1 MIEPKRIV
9 LCCLALAIL
18 AGLFSRAHAQV
29 TSAERPPDIT
39 EFVSRRASC
48 ADWSQKAID
57 IWSANDPGRAAELEA
72 TYRNL
77 RSRKCFDII
86 DNERV
91 LRQKYAG
98 SPEIL
103 VSLGSGNY
111 SKIVT
116 RLPSRIAVPPAS
128 DR

>member
-9 LCCLALAIL
+9 LCCLALAML

-72 TYRNL
+72 PAE
-77 RSRKCFDII
+77 RSIA
-86 DNERV
+86 ER
-91 LRQKYAG
+91 RRARRTSIG
-98 SPEIL
+98 
-103 VSLGSGNY
+103 SLGKPVLSGPGTTTVVAAE
-111 SKIVT
+111 SIGVT
-116 RLPSRIAVPPAS
+116 LVTGEPSVG
-128 DR
+128 